1 MKIAGTHH
9 ISATR
14 DRVFTV
20 LTDPDCLSR
29 VMPGCQ
35 TLESTGDGTY
45 TIRLSAGVGPIKGEY
60 EGTVEL
66 TDIDEPAS
74 YRMLVDAKGKT
85 GFVRGGGTVELTA
98 EGNAT
103 TVTYE
108 GDVTL
113 GGPVAAVGQRMH
125 SSAAK
130 LMTRQLFGA
139 IEAEA
144 TAEEGEEVKH
154 GIIRDTLRG
163 LRKRKA
169 S

>member
-1 MKIAGTHH
+1 MKITGTHQ
-9 ISATR
+9 ISAAR

-20 LTDPDCLSR
+20 LTDPECLAR
-29 VMPGCQ
+29 VMPGCKG
-35 TLESTGDGTY
+35 LESTGDGAY
-45 TIRLSAGVGPIKGEY
+45 SIPLAAGVGPIKGEY
-60 EGTVEL
+60 SGTVQRP
-66 TDIDEPAS
+66 DIDAPS
-74 YRMLVDAKGKT
+74 RDRMLVDAKGKT
-85 GFVRGGGTVELTA
+85 GFVKGEGKVALVED
-98 EGNAT
+98 GDAT

-144 TAEEGEEVKH
+144 TAEEGEDVKH
-154 GIIRDTLRG
+154 SLIRNTLRG
-163 LRKRKA
+163 LRSK
-169 S
+169 

>member
-1 MKIAGTHH
+1 MKITGTHR
-9 ISATR
+9 ISASR

-20 LTDPDCLSR
+20 LTDPECLSR
-29 VMPGCQ
+29 VMPGCKA
-35 TLESTGDGTY
+35 LESTGDGSY
-45 TIRLSAGVGPIKGEY
+45 TIKLSAGVGPIRGEY

-66 TDIDEPAS
+66 ADMNEPAS

-85 GFVRGGGTVELTA
+85 GFVKGEGRVELTE
-98 EGNAT
+98 EGEAT

-113 GGPVAAVGQRMH
+113 GGPVAAIGQRMH

-130 LMTRQLFGA
+130 MMTRQLFGA

-144 TAEEGEEVKH
+144 TAEEGEDVKH

-163 LRKRKA
+163 LRSRNT
-169 S
+169 